1 MKECIYKVP
10 VGGHYANYEVNLNT
24 LQDRVR
30 DCEGGWTNWRD
41 ITEDGFDFYRTV
53 EPEMFV
59 KRNNLIHENE
69 F

>member
-1 MKECIYKVP
+1 MKECIFKIP
-10 VGGHYANYEVNLNT
+10 VGRHYANYEVNLVT

-30 DCEGGWTNWRD
+30 DCEGGWAKWRD
-41 ITEDGFDFYRTV
+41 ITEDGFDFYRVV